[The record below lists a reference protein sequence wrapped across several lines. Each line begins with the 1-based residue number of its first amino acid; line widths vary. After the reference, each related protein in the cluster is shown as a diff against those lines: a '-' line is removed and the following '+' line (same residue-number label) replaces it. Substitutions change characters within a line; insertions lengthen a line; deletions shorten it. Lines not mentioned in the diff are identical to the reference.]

1 MIIKQNVISLLFL
14 NASSKKGIGFEFGNL
29 TLAPELIPTAPQT
42 KGNVMTDGIM
52 VFLAAINL
60 MVTLGSRPG

>member
-1 MIIKQNVISLLFL
+1 MIIKQNLFL
-14 NASSKKGIGFEFGNL
+14 LPLFNASSKKGIGFEFGNL

-42 KGNVMTDGIM
+42 KGHVMKDGIM

-60 MVTLGSRPG
+60 MVTLVSRPG